1 MLGAAR
7 RPGNFD
13 HPHPVICITP
23 QPADPPY
30 VYPQGCRQFGGKR
43 MKTVLGKQR
52 ADLRCLS
59 EPSLIETLD
68 IDHLV
73 DELADGT
80 PPSFLT
86 PERLCVQDLVVVATE
101 PGSGRYLGLLGAHEE
116 TAGGQSYLLLDIACV
131 APRWRGRRLMSRLLA
146 RAAAARTRETP
157 VLAARTGTPAWFRAL
172 RHFAFQIDG
181 ATFHPAPAGSAVT
194 LRTAAAARQI
204 ATVLSPEHR
213 YDIATGVLHGK
224 WPMPI
229 RTLPRHSSADAW
241 CEAALDAA
249 PLVSER
255 LLAVIDL
262 RGVNRAALRALAG

>member
-1 MLGAAR
+1 
-7 RPGNFD
+7 
-13 HPHPVICITP
+13 
-23 QPADPPY
+23 
-30 VYPQGCRQFGGKR
+30 
-43 MKTVLGKQR
+43 MKTVLGQQR
-52 ADLRCLS
+52 AELRCLS
-59 EPSLIETLD
+59 EPHMIETLD

-101 PGSGRYLGLLGAHEE
+101 PGSGRYLGLLGARDE
-116 TAGGQSYLLLDIACV
+116 TVGGQSYLRLDIACV
-131 APRWRGRRLMSRLLA
+131 APMWRGRRLMSRLLA
-146 RAAAARTRETP
+146 QAAAARARSAP

-181 ATFHPAPAGSAVT
+181 AAFHPAPAGTAIA
-194 LRTAAAARQI
+194 LRTAATARRI
-204 ATVLSPEHR
+204 ATVMCPEHR
-213 YDIATGVLHGK
+213 YDVATGVLHGR
-224 WPMPI
+224 WTIPI

-249 PLVSER
+249 PLLSER

>member
-1 MLGAAR
+1 
-7 RPGNFD
+7 
-13 HPHPVICITP
+13 
-23 QPADPPY
+23 
-30 VYPQGCRQFGGKR
+30 
-43 MKTVLGKQR
+43 MKTVLGQQR

-59 EPSLIETLD
+59 EPSMIETLD

-101 PGSGRYLGLLGAHEE
+101 PGSGRYLGLLGAHQE
-116 TAGGQSYLLLDIACV
+116 TAGGQSYLRLDIACV
-131 APRWRGRRLMSRLLA
+131 APMWRGRRLMSRLLA

-224 WPMPI
+224 RPMPI